1 MKTTQ
6 RRQMESFLPKIGN
19 GYMRGKASSGVA
31 LVLGKT
37 FHFARHMTAIM
48 VLKRFLKM
56 RIIGISKWKPLK

>member
-1 MKTTQ
+1 
-6 RRQMESFLPKIGN
+6 
-19 GYMRGKASSGVA
+19 MRGKASSGVA

-37 FHFARHMTAIM
+37 FHFAGHMTAIM